1 MCMCVCSVR
10 GGKSE
15 GGGRIIKSKMPLVD
29 KKSLGKRRLSES
41 AGN

>member
-1 MCMCVCSVR
+1 MCVCVCSVR
-10 GGKSE
+10 GGKR